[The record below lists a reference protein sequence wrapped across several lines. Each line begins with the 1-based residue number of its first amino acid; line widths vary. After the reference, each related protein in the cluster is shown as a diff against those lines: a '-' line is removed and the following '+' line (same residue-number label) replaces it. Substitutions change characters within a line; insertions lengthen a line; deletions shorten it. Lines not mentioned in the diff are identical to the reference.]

1 MMEPELSASD
11 RVKLLLKRIASL
23 KAATGLSVESR
34 LRALRDAEKTLASA
48 ERDLAAFNRQQDKTS
63 RAVKPIPNESDVAAK
78 KWLRGMENE
87 KRVK

>member
-1 MMEPELSASD
+1 MESELSAAD
-11 RVKLLLKRIASL
+11 RCRILSKRIASI

-34 LRALRDAEKTLASA
+34 LRAIRDAEKALASA
-48 ERDLAAFNRQQDKTS
+48 EMDLANERRQGDKTS
-63 RAVKPIPNESDVAAK
+63 RAVKPIPSEAESAQK